1 MRLTLLILA
10 GWIMMLS
17 PEGRAGSIQLQPDV
31 SVEVTNGH
39 PYAVVEV
46 FNGGDEPARIT
57 GLEAGLSAG
66 RKVGRTLSRTVSP
79 GGVIHERIPVPAPS
93 GLPGFYQGITRIRYA
108 DFTGGNFTSVSVS
121 GFSWPRS
128 DSDGLSHWVVP
139 SVSQISMGRVG
150 TLRVSLLLI
159 QDDPVSAT
167 VRLVLPDELDCPAS
181 EQRVVLEPDSTREV
195 TFEVTNRRA
204 RPGGVYPVYAI
215 VEQEAAGLHRSAS
228 AAGTVTVAD
237 IKWVGQSPWVWLAGA
252 FSLVALLGLGMRG
265 RRVSRQP
272 AWIDPILLAL
282 FSGFILW
289 QVSPGDLIRNTTAVG
304 GDTPAHLYLV
314 SHLKEQLFH
323 HGRLISWADG
333 WWGGFPMFQYYFVLP
348 YLVAALMSVLI
359 PLSVAFKLVSVAG
372 LVMTPLCAYWAGTL
386 WRLPR
391 PVPLVLSMAML
402 PFLFVQSHTMWG
414 VNTAS
419 TLAGMIS
426 NSWSF
431 ALMLPALASAS
442 RDVVEGRFRVGTVFL
457 MVLVLSS
464 HFFTSV
470 MMFLS
475 LSIVPVLCRRKERLR
490 ALKVLLLE
498 GLLALLIMAWWL
510 IPLVVKSEFSMD
522 FGTNWDVTL
531 WKSFPPYSVGLI
543 VLAILA
549 VWLEGHA
556 LSWPMTGGRDKARPS
571 NNAAVWMLLWML
583 LSGILLFKVGFA
595 LSPVFVNVRLWPY
608 IFFAL
613 IALAALGLGRLLQSV
628 PGLSFWLVVLAGG
641 VFCGV
646 MVGDSLTGRPT
657 DPGLTRMWAK
667 WNFSGLEDKP
677 AAAVFEKL
685 VMPLKGTPGRLANDL
700 CEENNQLGSSR
711 IFELAPVLAGKPV
724 LEGGLVNSALG
735 SMYAYTIQGESSVSC
750 AGFPVIVTPQPFNF
764 TNATRHLEL
773 FNVKQ
778 FIARSEQTKQA
789 LRQQPGWRL
798 VGREQEWE
806 LHELTTHAGRFVFV
820 PPRMPLVVMTSRWKE
835 CSLQWLTTIQAM
847 EQFVI
852 WRKAGE
858 QYGDGGMAPLTE
870 KQFLD
875 CLEGWRQGS
884 TNGLGPLLPPSGTDC
899 ISSEEVSDNGIRFMT
914 SAIGSPHIVKV
925 SWFPNW
931 KVRGARGVYRVSP
944 GFMLVYPEQKNVEL
958 YYGTTW
964 SDGVGYALTVV
975 GFLGVVLLAV
985 KKRGRDGL

>member
-1 MRLTLLILA
+1 MRLILLILA
-10 GWIMMLS
+10 GWIVMLS
-17 PEGRAGSIQLQPDV
+17 PEGRAGSIQLYPDV
-31 SVEVTNGH
+31 RVEVTNGR

-46 FNGGDEPARIT
+46 YNSGDEPARMT

-66 RKVGRTLSRTVSP
+66 RKIGRTLSFTISP
-79 GGVIHERIPVPAPS
+79 GGVIQERMPIPAPS
-93 GLPGFYQGITRIRYA
+93 GFPGFYQVITRIRYA
-108 DFTGGNFTSVSVS
+108 DFTGGDFTSVSVS
-121 GFSWPRS
+121 GFSWPEP
-128 DSDGLSHWVVP
+128 DNAGLPHWVVP
-139 SVSQISMGRVG
+139 SVNPISMGRTG
-150 TLRVSLLLI
+150 TLRVSVLLI

-167 VRLVLPDELDCPAS
+167 VRLVLPDELDCPAP
-181 EQRVVLEPDSTREV
+181 EQRVLLEPDSTREV
-195 TFEVTNRRA
+195 TFEITNKGA

-215 VEQEAAGLHRSAS
+215 IEQDLQDSHRSES
-228 AAGTVTVAD
+228 VAGAVTVTD
-237 IKWVGQSPWVWLAGA
+237 IKWVGQSVWVWLAGA
-252 FSLVALLGLGMRG
+252 FSLVALLGLARRG
-265 RRVSRQP
+265 YRGSRQS
-272 AWIDPILLAL
+272 AWLDAVLLTL
-282 FSGFILW
+282 LSGFILW
-289 QVSPGDLIRNTTAVG
+289 QASPGDLIRNTTAVG

-323 HGRLISWADG
+323 HGRIISWADG

-348 YLVAALMSVLI
+348 YLVAALLSVLI

-391 PVPLVLSMAML
+391 PVPLVLSIAML

-431 ALMLPALASAS
+431 ALMLPAVASAC
-442 RDVVEGRFRVGTVFL
+442 RDVKEGRFRLGTVVL

-464 HFFTSV
+464 HFFTSI
-470 MMFLS
+470 MMFLA
-475 LSIVPVLCRRKERLR
+475 LAIVPMLCPGKERLR
-490 ALKVLLLE
+490 GLKVLFQE
-498 GLLALLIMAWWL
+498 AVLAFLIMAWWL
-510 IPLVVKSEFSMD
+510 VPLVAKSAFSMD

-531 WKSFPPYSVGLI
+531 WKSLPVYAAGLI
-543 VLAILA
+543 VFAVVGAIPFP
-549 VWLEGHA
+549 EPRA
-556 LSWPMTGGRDKARPS
+556 LNPIPS
-571 NNAAVWMLLWML
+571 LILLWML
-583 LSGILLFKVGFA
+583 ACGVILFKFGFY
-595 LSPVFVNVRLWPY
+595 LSPVFVNVRLWPF

-628 PGLSFWLVVLAGG
+628 RGVLIWFVVLTGG
-641 VFCGV
+641 VLLGV
-646 MVGDSLTGRPT
+646 MAGDSMTGRPT
-657 DPGLTRMWAK
+657 DPGLTRMWAT
-667 WNFSGLEDKP
+667 WNYSGLEAKP
-677 AAAVFEKL
+677 AASVFQKL

-735 SMYAYTIQGESSVSC
+735 SMYSYTIQGESSVSC

-773 FNVKQ
+773 FNVKH

-789 LRQQPGWRL
+789 LRKQPGWRL
-798 VGREQEWE
+798 MEREQEWE
-806 LHELTTHAGRFVFV
+806 LYELMTHEGRYVFV
-820 PPRMPLVVMTSRWKE
+820 PPRMPLIVETSRWKE
-835 CSLQWLTTIQAM
+835 CSLDWLTTMPAL

-852 WRKAGE
+852 WRDEGAQAQDVEKGS
-858 QYGDGGMAPLTE
+858 LTE
-870 KQFLD
+870 KQFQE
-875 CLEGWRQGS
+875 CLAGWRQGS
-884 TNGLGPLLPPSGTDC
+884 TNGFGAPLSISG
-899 ISSEEVSDNGIRFMT
+899 IGSIRSEEVSNEGIRFKT
-914 SAIGSPHIVKV
+914 TAIGSPHIVKM

-944 GFMLVYPEQKNVEL
+944 GFMLVYPEQETVEL

-964 SDGVGYALTVV
+964 SDGVGYALTV
-975 GFLGVVLLAV
+975 LGLLSVVLVV
-985 KKRGRDGL
+985 KKRKRDGLLTVLK